1 MKGYQIQRFKGN
13 GCEIGLRIGCQMKG
27 RLKGVID
34 HFIRAV
40 EKAYRVD
47 VERIRKEASTWLEK
61 LPEEY
66 LVEVESLAYGSGVK
80 LERIAHWLYCE
91 RFIAGGCSGFIIR
104 LDDAVWVGRNYD
116 HAGPGLWRNINV
128 IEKEARIPV
137 VLFGQ
142 EGALF
147 SHTGYNSQK
156 LWLHCNLLP
165 SWDVPEP
172 EEKAIPPFVFIR
184 MALEHCNHLSE
195 VEKLLQVFQRD
206 SGMNLF
212 AVDGKSNTYAVY
224 ECTCKGYVKRQ
235 GSKNFIAGANH
246 YVATPVPGDFKNGK
260 PSSISRLNR
269 MEHLLETMEMND
281 PRRDLVSVLSDPE
294 IEQNLGESG
303 TVYANLACPSKGLYY
318 FACNGFPAASRAV
331 FEEVV
336 LP

>member
-1 MKGYQIQRFKGN
+1 LTGYQIQRFKGN
-13 GCEIGLRIGCQMKG
+13 GCEIGLHIGFQLKG
-27 RLKGVID
+27 RLKGIID

-40 EKAYRVD
+40 DKACRLD
-47 VERIRKEASTWLEK
+47 FNRLKKEASTWLEK

-80 LERIAHWLYCE
+80 LEPIAQWLYCE
-91 RFIAGGCSGFIIR
+91 RFITGACTGFIVC
-104 LDDAVWVGRNYD
+104 LEDAVWVGRNYD
-116 HAGPGLWRNINV
+116 HVGPGLWRHINV

-142 EGALF
+142 QGALF
-147 SHTGYNSQK
+147 SFTGYNSHK
-156 LWLHCNLLP
+156 LWLHCNRLP
-165 SWDVPEP
+165 AWDTPAP

-184 MALEHCNHLSE
+184 MALEHCNDLGE

-212 AVDGKSNTYAVY
+212 AVDGKSNTYAIY
-224 ECTCKGYVKRQ
+224 ECTCKGYIKRQ
-235 GSKNFIAGANH
+235 SGKNFIAGTNH
-246 YVATPVPGDFKNGK
+246 YVSTTVPGEFRNGD
-260 PSSISRLNR
+260 PMSISRLNR
-269 MEHLLETMEMND
+269 MEYLLETMKMNE
-281 PRRDLVSVLSDPE
+281 PCRDLVHVLSDPQ

-318 FACNGFPAASRAV
+318 FACNGFPAASRAA